1 MRKKHFVLGGILV
14 SALLINACK
23 DPLEHFELNVGTEI
37 LHYTNIIQVEDGND
51 QPISS
56 VTAAISGPD
65 ATLIYNL
72 AGYKNFTINGGLL
85 GLGIHPEHDPTRERE
100 VKYNVSFSGS
110 GYLTQVVPVVISE
123 QQPYSVQTVHIL
135 KLDNPPAGVALKQ
148 SSLSLA
154 NNTLPADAT
163 LATTTGNQ
171 TTGTAE
177 IKLSPGT
184 NFQDPQGNVIPGDHL
199 NLRMVYL
206 ETAIEKALGLFPGG
220 SLNSSNVV
228 AEGGT
233 LVTSGSFNPAAV
245 VSIDFF
251 IGTTPVKK
259 FNQPI
264 QLNIG
269 LDPAFYNITTG
280 ATLKTGDQ
288 LSVYS
293 YDVATAQW
301 QFEKHVTVEM
311 KNGKPVANFETSHLS
326 WYMIGNYLNSC
337 SNPAILRF
345 SGNWMITGNT
355 YPLKVEALL
364 AGKVLKSLQ
373 VSLNAGSPIVNMS
386 DLPLSTKGVSIRVYT
401 ADGQLL
407 TPGTGV
413 ALPAGSC
420 TDEHLVT
427 LNPPVYNSAKVT
439 LQLYVRC
446 PEKKST
452 VKVLPT
458 FYLYYREA
466 KTSADA
472 TGFKLLG
479 VVKNGFLSTSLLTV
493 DNKVYDFKAIWGN
506 NIKYAYK
513 KTVTADNSATVGTAP
528 GDIIGVKVGANNL
541 EMLTENC
548 PQ

>member
-1 MRKKHFVLGGILV
+1 MKKKRIFQGGILL

-37 LHYTNIIQVEDGND
+37 LHYTNMIQVEDGNG
-51 QPISS
+51 QPISNI
-56 VTAAISGPD
+56 TAAISGPD
-65 ATLIYNL
+65 AALIYNL

-85 GLGIHPEHDPTRERE
+85 GLGIHPEHDPTKDRE
-100 VKYNVSFSGS
+100 VRYDVSFSGS

-135 KLDNPPAGVALKQ
+135 NLDNPPPGVRMNQ
-148 SSLSLA
+148 SSLTLQ
-154 NNTLPADAT
+154 NNTLLTDAT
-163 LATTTGNQ
+163 LATTIGNQ
-171 TTGTAE
+171 ATGTAD
-177 IKLSPGT
+177 IKLLQGT
-184 NFQDPQGNVIPGDHL
+184 SFLDRQGAVIPGDHL

-206 ETAIEKALGLFPGG
+206 DASVEKALGAFPGG
-220 SLNSSNVV
+220 SLNSANVL

-233 LVTSGSFNPAAV
+233 VVTSGSFNPAAV
-245 VSIDFF
+245 VAVDFF
-251 IGTTPVKK
+251 IGASPVKK
-259 FNQPI
+259 FSQPVT
-264 QLNIG
+264 LSIG
-269 LDPAFYNITTG
+269 LDAAFYNITTS
-280 ATLKTGDQ
+280 ALLKAGDQ

-293 YDVATAQW
+293 YDVTTAQW
-301 QFEKHVTVEM
+301 QFEKYVTVEM
-311 KNGKPVANFETSHLS
+311 KNGKPVASFETSHLS
-326 WYMIGNYLNSC
+326 WYMVGNYLNSC
-337 SNPAILRF
+337 TNPAILRF
-345 SGNWMITGNT
+345 SGNWMIAGNT

-373 VSLNAGSPIVNMS
+373 VSLNTSSPIVNIS
-386 DLPLSTKGVSIRVYT
+386 DLPLSSKGISIRVYT

-407 TPGTGV
+407 TAATGV
-413 ALPAGSC
+413 ELPSGSC
-420 TDEHLVT
+420 TDEHIIA

-466 KTSADA
+466 KTSADD

-479 VVKNGFLSTSLLTV
+479 VVKNGLLSTSLLTV
-493 DNKVYDFKAIWGN
+493 DSKVYDFKAIWGN

-513 KTVTADNSATVGTAP
+513 KTVKADNSATVGTAP

-548 PQ
+548 Q